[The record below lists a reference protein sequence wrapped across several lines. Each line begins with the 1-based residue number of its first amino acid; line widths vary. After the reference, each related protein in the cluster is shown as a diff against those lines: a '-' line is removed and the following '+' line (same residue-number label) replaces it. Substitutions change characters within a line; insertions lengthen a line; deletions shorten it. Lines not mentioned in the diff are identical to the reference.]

1 MEDNALTYSQG
12 YKAMAIKTMY
22 RQLISKYGIMSI
34 EMQKA
39 FVNDMTIQGDIN
51 AASDEGGEPIFFDS
65 AEVIDA
71 ETGEMR

>member
-1 MEDNALTYSQG
+1 
-12 YKAMAIKTMY
+12 
-22 RQLISKYGIMSI
+22 MSI

-39 FVNDMTIQGDIN
+39 FVNDMTIQGDIS

-71 ETGEMR
+71 ETGEIRN